1 MCQAGG
7 LQKPVSEK
15 TFMFSCC
22 MTAMTSGKVSFWL
35 GDDCAFS
42 KCFMIAFSYLS
53 GIVDCDEQK
62 KIN

>member
-7 LQKPVSEK
+7 LQKPVSEI

-22 MTAMTSGKVSFWL
+22 MIAVTSSKVSFWL
-35 GDDCAFS
+35 GDNCAFS

-53 GIVDCDEQK
+53 GIVDCDEKK